1 MSKQQW
7 TARGLQLLIGALVL
21 LYAADWAYLRA
32 RISRGT
38 AFQTVQVHQ
47 FIATP
52 LKGQK
57 EEFDY
62 DGDVATTC
70 SSALFPQAGNPPC
83 WWLKRHTSHWE

>member
-1 MSKQQW
+1 MLKRQGMV
-7 TARGLQLLIGALVL
+7 RGLQFLLVALVL
-21 LYAADWAYLRA
+21 LYVADWAFLRA

-62 DGDVATTC
+62 DGDVAAMC
-70 SSALFPQAGNPPC
+70 SRAIFPQAGNPPC
-83 WWLKRHTSHWE
+83 WWLKRHTSSWE